1 LSSYQCLLLSND
13 DRCCIDLGL
22 IELDGLASGVE
33 GSSAIVNGD
42 DLRVSLADSFV
53 GEGHAATSIT
63 MMDEVVLGSFAVS
76 VLATVPL
83 TAMVFP
89 VLALIWILY
98 VVEEVVAGESR

>member
-1 LSSYQCLLLSND
+1 
-13 DRCCIDLGL
+13 
-22 IELDGLASGVE
+22 
-33 GSSAIVNGD
+33 
-42 DLRVSLADSFV
+42 
-53 GEGHAATSIT
+53 